1 MDNNNFV
8 ARRVRRA
15 GLAIL
20 IVAFALPAWG
30 APSGQAGD
38 LPVRPQPDS
47 ALGRLLARAE
57 ATFSSGQAVV
67 VRATAADNSHA
78 LLGRYEKTGDGWRR
92 IGNPVPAVLGVNGI
106 TLEKREGDGKSP
118 AGIFPLGRAF
128 GSEQPPSDFRM
139 PYTRTTRYD
148 YWVDDPKSADYNRWV
163 TTFQDP
169 RRYWQSFEKLNI
181 PEYRYAAVIDYNT
194 QPIVPG
200 RGSAIFL
207 HIWPGPNG
215 HTVGCTA
222 IAERHLVVL
231 LRWLNPAERPVIIQG
246 TTTQLNQLAANSK

>member
-15 GLAIL
+15 VLAIL

-78 LLGRYEKTGDGWRR
+78 LLGR
-92 IGNPVPAVLGVNGI
+92 
-106 TLEKREGDGKSP
+106 
-118 AGIFPLGRAF
+118 
-128 GSEQPPSDFRM
+128 
-139 PYTRTTRYD
+139 
-148 YWVDDPKSADYNRWV
+148 
-163 TTFQDP
+163 
-169 RRYWQSFEKLNI
+169 
-181 PEYRYAAVIDYNT
+181 
-194 QPIVPG
+194 
-200 RGSAIFL
+200 
-207 HIWPGPNG
+207 
-215 HTVGCTA
+215 
-222 IAERHLVVL
+222 
-231 LRWLNPAERPVIIQG
+231 
-246 TTTQLNQLAANSK
+246 